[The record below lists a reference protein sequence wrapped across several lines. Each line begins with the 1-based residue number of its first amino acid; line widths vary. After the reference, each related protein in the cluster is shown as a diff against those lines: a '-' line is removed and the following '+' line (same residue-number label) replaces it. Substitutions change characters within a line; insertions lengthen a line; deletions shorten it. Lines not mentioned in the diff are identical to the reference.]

1 MPIDR
6 IPPQPASS
14 TPVPRMLLVALG
26 HPLRHDDGVAASVL
40 SLVSPRAGVDR
51 RVIVQPPPDMATELR
66 RYDEVV
72 FVDTDT
78 LAEHATVEPLV
89 MRPTPG
95 VAIGH
100 SLRPGEVV
108 TLARY
113 AYGFTG
119 RAWLCC
125 VPVRQSETGVDEG
138 VESAAHVRAAAAAL
152 HEAFPASLGY
162 AGSVSSGG

>member
-6 IPPQPASS
+6 STPPPASS
-14 TPVPRMLLVALG
+14 TAVPRMLLVALA

-40 SLVSPRAGVDR
+40 SLVSPRAGVER
-51 RVIVQPPPDMATELR
+51 RVMVQPPPDMATELR

-78 LAEHATVEPLV
+78 LADEAVVEPLE

-113 AYGFTG
+113 AHGFTG
-119 RAWLCC
+119 RAWMCR
-125 VPVRQSETGVDEG
+125 VPVRALESGVAADAESEVQ
-138 VESAAHVRAAAAAL
+138 VRAAAAAL
-152 HEAFPASLGY
+152 HEAFPVSLGF
-162 AGSVSSGG
+162 AGSTAAS

>member
-6 IPPQPASS
+6 ITPQPASS
-14 TPVPRMLLVALG
+14 SPVPRMLLVALG
-26 HPLRHDDGVAASVL
+26 HPLRHDDGVASSVL

-51 RVIVQPPPDMATELR
+51 RIIVQPPPDMAMELR
-66 RYDEVV
+66 RYDDVV

-78 LAEHATVEPLV
+78 LAEQASVEPLV
-89 MRPTPG
+89 MRPAPG
-95 VAIGH
+95 VPIGH

-119 RAWLCC
+119 RAWLCR
-125 VPVRQSETGVDEG
+125 VPVRASETGVEDGE
-138 VESAAHVRAAAAAL
+138 EAQAHVRAAAEAL

-162 AGSVSSGG
+162 AGSPS